1 MLIKKR
7 GKPIFEVLTIKDFES
22 FIVNE
27 SFYKYFIKFDDSHKK
42 EIQELIEKTD
52 FVNYKQVKPTIK
64 SILKYPDTIYDKK
77 FLKCMGWGDQDIK
90 NFIVKKQ
97 KQNSK
102 KLSDLKKNNP
112 DHYKDKTTTNVEYWV
127 KKGYSIEESK
137 NQIKQRQST
146 FSLEKCVQKYGK
158 DKGREVFDERQNKWI
173 RSLKNKTNY
182 SEIQKSKSGFKY
194 NEKSQSDILRHS
206 GFKEKINNIVTH
218 CTTNKN
224 INDFI
229 DCVLSKDDIKRYSD
243 LSPYISSKIIQ
254 NFYQSTSKELK
265 NIVYSKINLNQNRQY
280 YGIPTY
286 HNGIRYKSVGE
297 YRVALFLEKN
307 NLNFVYETNYPNSNM
322 KCDFYLPKENIYI
335 EFFGL
340 LNGKNLD
347 KLDRVLGLYKEKMN
361 YKIKFCVDN
370 DINLIY
376 DLNENKLIGKIK
388 SYYEG

>member
-64 SILKYPDTIYDKK
+64 SILKYPDTRYDKK

-146 FSLEKCVQKYGK
+146 FSLEKCIEKYGK
-158 DKGREVFDERQNKWI
+158 DKGRVVFDERQNKWI
-173 RSLKNKTNY
+173 ESLKNKTNY
-182 SEIQKSKSGFKY
+182 
-194 NEKSQSDILRHS
+194 
-206 GFKEKINNIVTH
+206 
-218 CTTNKN
+218 
-224 INDFI
+224 
-229 DCVLSKDDIKRYSD
+229 
-243 LSPYISSKIIQ
+243 
-254 NFYQSTSKELK
+254 
-265 NIVYSKINLNQNRQY
+265 
-280 YGIPTY
+280 
-286 HNGIRYKSVGE
+286 YKVE
-297 YRVALFLEKN
+297 
-307 NLNFVYETNYPNSNM
+307 
-322 KCDFYLPKENIYI
+322 
-335 EFFGL
+335 
-340 LNGKNLD
+340 
-347 KLDRVLGLYKEKMN
+347 
-361 YKIKFCVDN
+361 
-370 DINLIY
+370 
-376 DLNENKLIGKIK
+376 
-388 SYYEG
+388 